1 MSEYLSVMDVHAP
14 DKLRGSRA
22 LQSCDAFYEA
32 FDIQPGDGMY
42 LPPEARV
49 QIW

>member
-1 MSEYLSVMDVHAP
+1 MSLFDVHAP

-22 LQSCDAFYEA
+22 LQSLDEFYEA

-42 LPPEARV
+42 VAPEARV
-49 QIW
+49 RIW